1 MIFQYLTNG
10 TLQTG
15 SDPLKI
21 VYTCLWL
28 IVCAFFAAAIHDFW
42 QTLAARLVK
51 SPTQN
56 TVFPLSG
63 TLRRP
68 DCWITAG
75 CMALFWTGAY
85 KTISTD
91 RMSRP
96 KAMFAALVGPLFNG
110 ISAAIAFVLMQLS
123 YLLYDLPI
131 SDFADI
137 FTVPFTSLFT
147 VLALTTVFCLFP
159 LPPFDGGVF
168 LAQFLPWDLKDKFL
182 AFDLRITAALFLILS
197 ALLARFE
204 IPVAVLG
211 GFYQLLGNIWL
222 TIFGG

>member
-68 DCWITAG
+68 DFWITAG

-91 RMSRP
+91 RMSRA
-96 KAMFAALVGPLFNG
+96 KAMFVALVGPLFNG

-147 VLALTTVFCLFP
+147 VLALTTVFVCFHY
-159 LPPFDGGVF
+159 
-168 LAQFLPWDLKDKFL
+168 
-182 AFDLRITAALFLILS
+182 R
-197 ALLARFE
+197 LLTEASF
-204 IPVAVLG
+204 
-211 GFYQLLGNIWL
+211 
-222 TIFGG
+222 

>member
-68 DCWITAG
+68 DSWITAG
-75 CMALFWTGAY
+75 CMVLFWTGAY

-96 KAMFAALVGPLFNG
+96 KAMLVAIVGPLFNEL
-110 ISAAIAFVLMQLS
+110 SAAIAFILRELS
-123 YLLYDLPI
+123 LLLYDTPVA
-131 SDFADI
+131 DFADLI
-137 FTVPFTSLFT
+137 TVP
-147 VLALTTVFCLFP
+147 LTTLFLTLSLTAVFCLFP

-168 LAQFLPWDLKDKFL
+168 LAQLLPWDLKEKFL
-182 AFDLRITAALFLILS
+182 ALDFRISVAAFLILS
-197 ALLARFE
+197 ALFARFE
-204 IPVAVLG
+204 VPVAVLG
-211 GFYQLLGNIWL
+211 ECLGIYGF
-222 TIFGG
+222 TVFGG

>member
-63 TLRRP
+63 TLRRA
-68 DCWITAG
+68 DCWMTAG
-75 CMALFWTGAY
+75 CMVLFWTGAY

-91 RMSRP
+91 RMPRP
-96 KAMFAALVGPLFNG
+96 KAMLVALVGSLFTG
-110 ISAAIAFVLMQLS
+110 LSAAIAFVLMQLS

-159 LPPFDGGVF
+159 LPPFDGGIF